1 MKKSKCRYK
10 EEFKIS
16 LIHLFP
22 LFVLCAFISPEKRL
36 MSMEEIQPGPTYVA
50 GTVMQVKTNESETVL
65 LISVPDNLEVPSDL
79 LHHSELLDE
88 NNPIHLSDP
97 VISPRNRGKEVEILF
112 QSKMKKGLNDFL
124 GVPAVGEIVQSLAEP
139 DAQGAYHAQ
148 FLLNAN
154 GDYIVATN

>member
-1 MKKSKCRYK
+1 MNRPQCCYK
-10 EEFKIS
+10 EEFKKS

-22 LFVLCAFISPEKRL
+22 LFLLFAFISPEKSM
-36 MSMEEIQPGPTYVA
+36 MSMEEIQPGSAYVA
-50 GTVMQVKTNESETVL
+50 GRVMQVKTNETETVL
-65 LISVPDNLEVPSDL
+65 LVSVPDNLEIPSHL

-88 NNPIHLSDP
+88 NNPIYLSHP

-112 QSKMKKGLNDFL
+112 QSTMKKELNDFL

-154 GDYIVATN
+154 GDYIVATH